1 LRSVVAVA
9 MRCMTTRGSD
19 RFVPAGQD
27 WHDLAVSAQLHVHR
41 FGPPGP
47 ARLLAVHGLTGH
59 GRRWEHLAAT
69 HLPEL
74 TVLAP
79 DLIGHGRS
87 PWAAPWTIDANAA
100 ALAALLRDNAAPEP
114 VVVVSH
120 SFGGAIA
127 LRLAATHPELV
138 SSLVLLDPAVGLDG
152 AWMAEIAD
160 AMYASPDY
168 SDAAE
173 ARDEK
178 AYGSWADV
186 DASRLEVEVAEHLID
201 LPNGRVGWRVSIPA
215 MMAYWSELAR
225 EIVVPPAAIP
235 VTLARATG
243 TSPPYVDAALVEAL
257 GRRPDFRLV
266 DLDCDHMVEQARP
279 VETAQLIR
287 DRLDR

>member
-1 LRSVVAVA
+1 VTSR
-9 MRCMTTRGSD
+9 
-19 RFVPAGQD
+19 
-27 WHDLAVSAQLHVHR
+27 LHVHR
-41 FGPPGP
+41 YGPPGP
-47 ARLLAVHGLTGH
+47 VRVLAVHGLTGH

-69 HLPEL
+69 RLPDV

-87 PWAAPWTIDANAA
+87 SWAAPWTIEANVA
-100 ALAALLRDNAAPEP
+100 ALATLVRDGQSADSGEP

-138 SSLVLLDPAVGLDG
+138 AALVLLDPAVGLDG
-152 AWMAEIAD
+152 DWMAEIAD

-168 SDAAE
+168 PDAMQ

-186 DASRLEVEVAEHLID
+186 EAARLDAEVAEHLID

-215 MMAYWSELAR
+215 MMSYWSELAR
-225 EIVVPPAAIP
+225 EIILPPNRIP
-235 VTLARATG
+235 VTVARATR
-243 TSPPYVDAALVEAL
+243 TSPPYVGAALINGL
-257 GRRPDFRLV
+257 RHRRDFRLV

-279 VETAQLIR
+279 DDTARLIR
-287 DRLDR
+287 ERLTG